1 MTTRYSSQLSQ
12 PGIADASARRNEQRG
27 VLIAGVPYPLSPIP
41 SPFPFLP
48 IPYPSQRPLRRLTR
62 DSFFFLIFSLLKL
75 TVKLLEM
82 HVRMHARMHISAPV
96 CKLMSERFLIG
107 ITMKIRSEKL
117 TFMNSRKEPTRIVSV
132 G

>member
-1 MTTRYSSQLSQ
+1 MTTSYSSQLSQ
-12 PGIADASARRNEQRG
+12 SGIADACARRNEQRG
-27 VLIAGVPYPLSPIP
+27 DLIAGVPYPLSPIP

-62 DSFFFLIFSLLKL
+62 DSFFKIFSLLKL

-82 HVRMHARMHISAPV
+82 HVRMLVSAPV

-107 ITMKIRSEKL
+107 IIMKIPSEKL

>member
-1 MTTRYSSQLSQ
+1 MNKGGSYSRRPLPSLSNRV
-12 PGIADASARRNEQRG
+12 PFS
-27 VLIAGVPYPLSPIP
+27 LPPYPL
-41 SPFPFLP
+41 
-48 IPYPSQRPLRRLTR
+48 PLSTPTTQANW
-62 DSFFFLIFSLLKL
+62 SEKL

-82 HVRMHARMHISAPV
+82 HVRMHISAPV

>member
-1 MTTRYSSQLSQ
+1 MTTSYSSQLSQ
-12 PGIADASARRNEQRG
+12 SGIADASARRNEQRG

-62 DSFFFLIFSLLKL
+62 DSFFKIFSLLKL

-82 HVRMHARMHISAPV
+82 HVRMHVSAPV

-107 ITMKIRSEKL
+107 IIMKILSEKL